1 MSITG
6 SMYAGVSGLRA
17 QSEAVSVISN
27 NLANA
32 STTGYKSSVTNF
44 EDVFY
49 SSLSTGGSTDQIGHG
64 VTVSS
69 VDVNFEQGSY
79 EDSSSVTDMAID
91 GDGFFIVV
99 DPDTGDTYYTRAGDF
114 ELNED
119 GYLCDSSGNIVQGWV
134 ADSDG
139 DATGVLTDIQIQESQ
154 SAPSATT
161 EISFP
166 SMNIDSDSEDNCVA
180 SNAYTALFNAYDGTA
195 DTPLAESLSAY
206 DTSITVY
213 DENGTAHAL
222 TLTLDAAG
230 TNDSGELVY
239 EYTITCDPDE
249 DQRVVD
255 GVDLSGTEAAGLLM
269 TGTLTFSTSGQL
281 TSMTAYTLDDTLSNS
296 ADLTDASNWVLADFG
311 DDGYPLISANFTGG
325 EDQDIELNLGLSND
339 LASTGTG
346 WDTTALGSD
355 SLADITATTDLSD
368 LPEFNQIS
376 RSSSA
381 ITSYDSSSATYS
393 VSQDGY
399 AAGTLQSLII
409 DEHGTISGL
418 YSNGQTEELYVVA
431 LADFTNENGLYA
443 EGSNLWSATTES
455 GQPVIG
461 TAGSA
466 GFGEIASSTLESSNV
481 DTATE
486 MTRLIIAQSVFQANS
501 KVITTANTLLETV
514 IGLKR

>member
-6 SMYAGVSGLRA
+6 SMYAGVSGLGA
-17 QSEAVSVISN
+17 QSQAVSVISN

-32 STTGYKSSVTNF
+32 STTGFKSSSTNF

-114 ELNED
+114 ELDEN

-139 DATGVLTDIQIQESQ
+139 DATGVLTDIQILESQ

-206 DTSITVY
+206 ETSITVY

-239 EYTITCDPDE
+239 EYTLTCDPDE

-255 GVDLSGTEAAGLLM
+255 GVDVGGTEAAGLLM
-269 TGTLTFSTSGQL
+269 AGTLTFSTGGQL
-281 TSMTAYTLDDTLSNS
+281 TSMTAFTLDETLTNA
-296 ADLTDASNWVLADFG
+296 ADLTDESNWVLAGFG
-311 DDGYPLISANFTGG
+311 DNGYPLALANFTGG
-325 EDQDIELNLGLSND
+325 EDQEIELNLGLSND
-339 LASTGTG
+339 LANTGTG
-346 WDTTALGSD
+346 WDTSGGID
-355 SLADITATTDLSD
+355 SLDDITAATDVSD
-368 LPEFNQIS
+368 LPEFSQIS
-376 RSSSA
+376 RESGA
-381 ITSYDSSSATYS
+381 LTSYDSSSATYS

-399 AAGTLQSLII
+399 AAGTLQNLII
-409 DEHGTISGL
+409 DENGVISGL
-418 YSNGQTEELYVVA
+418 YSNGQSEELYVVA
-431 LADFTNENGLYA
+431 LADFTNENGLYS

-455 GQPVIG
+455 GQAVIG

-486 MTRLIIAQSVFQANS
+486 MTKLIIAQSVFQANS